1 MERQIHNNHRTNLN
15 DYNASIIRGERDT
28 NSTIP
33 SAQQVAYAVGV
44 VPPLQVSA
52 QVWKRAWNLH
62 RRVMPLLYQFDT
74 TTPPDSSLAL
84 MCLWWKALS
93 ANDRKSPVFD
103 NSLVYDLLPRGTRI
117 IVGNKM
123 RRFYPRLHHANVEL
137 RTAYL
142 DQQLTKTV
150 HEIRQ
155 RTPTKRI
162 RLVTLGAGYDVRSI
176 KFRERSLID
185 QAIELDLPNVIAAKQ
200 QLFHSTRFKRRRPLL
215 TKDMLPS
222 FYPVNLNHIDHV
234 KEILTTILSQEDNN
248 DLWYTIFLFEGVMI
262 YLDEGIPQR
271 LLEVCSAVLQT
282 TKEGS
287 LLFADRLEN
296 IPGGDYQLGLQ
307 VLAKTGWNL
316 IDWQPKPGLAR
327 HMGHAE
333 LLLLPFYEKSSNGK

>member
-287 LLFADRLEN
+287 LLFADRLEK
-296 IPGGDYQLGLQ
+296 D
-307 VLAKTGWNL
+307 
-316 IDWQPKPGLAR
+316 
-327 HMGHAE
+327 
-333 LLLLPFYEKSSNGK
+333 

>member
-1 MERQIHNNHRTNLN
+1 MERQIYNSHRTNLSN
-15 DYNASIIRGERDT
+15 WNASIIRGERYS

-62 RRVMPLLYQFDT
+62 RQVMPLLYLFDT
-74 TTPPDSSLAL
+74 TSPPDSSLAL

-93 ANDRKSPVFD
+93 ANDQKSPVFD

-142 DQQLTKTV
+142 DQQLTNTIYD
-150 HEIRQ
+150 IRQ
-155 RTPTKRI
+155 HTPTKRI

-176 KFRERSLID
+176 KFKERSLVD

-200 QLFHSTRFKRRRPLL
+200 ELFTSARLKCRRPLL

-222 FYPVNLNHIDHV
+222 FYPVNLNNIDQV
-234 KEILTTILSQEDNN
+234 KEILTTILSQDNDN
-248 DLWYTIFLFEGVMI
+248 DLWHTIFLFEGVMI
-262 YLDEGIPQR
+262 YLDEGVPQS
-271 LLEVCSAVLQT
+271 LLEACSAVLQT

-307 VLAKTGWNL
+307 ELAKTGWNL
-316 IDWQPKPGLAR
+316 MDWQPKPGLAR
-327 HMGHAE
+327 HMGRAE
-333 LLLLPFYEKSSNGK
+333 LLLLPLYEGSSSGK